1 MNAPYHG
8 PARAELDVAIMG
20 AGFSGLCMAIAL
32 KKAGR
37 TNFRVFEK
45 ADDLGGTWRDNR
57 YPGCA
62 CDVPSHLYSFSFE
75 QNPDWSRSYS
85 PQPEIWRYMKDTAA
99 KYDLASHVTYGAA
112 VTDAVFDEAAH
123 FWRIKLANG
132 ETTTAR
138 ALVSGVGALHLP
150 AFPKIKGLSDFAGQA
165 FHSSEWD
172 ENADLTGRR
181 IGVIGTGASAIQIV
195 PSIADKVKQLSLFQR
210 TPPWVLPRMDHGFSE
225 RTKRLFRYV
234 PGLQRLFRGAIYAM
248 MEMRALGFL
257 GNRKIMERVE
267 KFARDYIEKTIPDP
281 ALRKALTPDYQIGC
295 KRILVSDDYY
305 QAFNRSNVS
314 LVTSPIDHV
323 TANGI
328 VTADGQLHECDT
340 LIYAT
345 GFRANEPL
353 ADINI
358 VGRGGHTLAHDWRF
372 GAEAYYGITVTGYPN
387 FFILLGPNTG
397 LGHNSIIF
405 MIEAQVRYVMH
416 CLGWLF
422 REGADQVEVRQN
434 VQRDF
439 NTKLRKDMDRTVWQS
454 GCHSWYLN
462 ENGTNSTIWPGFTA
476 SYWWQTRH
484 PDPHD
489 FVITAPQPTVAALA

>member
-8 PARAELDVAIMG
+8 PAKAELDVAIIG

-32 KKAGR
+32 KKAG
-37 TNFRVFEK
+37 TQTFRIYEK

-85 PQPEIWRYMKDTAA
+85 PQPEIWRYMKSCAH
-99 KYDLASHVTYGAA
+99 KYDIASHMRFGAA
-112 VTDAVFDEAAH
+112 VTEARFDEANH
-123 FWRIKLANG
+123 FWRITLAGG
-132 ETTTAR
+132 ETITAR

-150 AFPKIKGLSDFAGQA
+150 AFPKIKGLENFAGRA

-172 ENADLTGRR
+172 ETADLTGQRV
-181 IGVIGTGASAIQIV
+181 GVIGTGASAIQIV
-195 PSIADKVKQLSLFQR
+195 PAIAAKVKQLTLFQR
-210 TPPWVLPRMDHGFSE
+210 TPAWVLPRMDSSFSE
-225 RTKRLFRYV
+225 RAKRWFRNV
-234 PGLQRLFRGAIYAM
+234 PGLQRLFRGFIYAN

-257 GNRKIMERVE
+257 GNRKLMQRVE
-267 KFARDYIEKTIPDP
+267 KFAHDYLEKTIPDP
-281 ALRKALTPDYQIGC
+281 ELRKALTPDYQIGC

-305 QAFNRSNVS
+305 QAFNRPNVS
-314 LVTSPIDHV
+314 LVTAPIDHA
-323 TANGI
+323 TAGGI
-328 VTADGQLHECDT
+328 VTADGQSHGFDT

-353 ADINI
+353 AEINV
-358 VGRGGHTLAHDWRF
+358 VGRSGHTLGEEWRA
-372 GAEAYYGITVTGYPN
+372 GAEAYYGITVAGYPN

-422 REGADQVEVRQN
+422 REGANEVEVRRD
-434 VQRDF
+434 VQRQF
-439 NTKLRKDMDRTVWQS
+439 NTKLRADMDRTVWQS

-462 ENGTNSTIWPGFTA
+462 ENGTNSTIWPGFTV

-489 FVITAPQPTVAALA
+489 FVISVPQPAVAALS

>member
-8 PARAELDVAIMG
+8 SAKAELDVAIIG

-32 KKAGR
+32 KKAG
-37 TNFRVFEK
+37 TQTFRVFEK

-85 PQPEIWRYMKDTAA
+85 PQPEIWRYMKQCAG
-99 KYDLASHVTYGAA
+99 KYGIGAHMRFGAA
-112 VTDAVFDEAAH
+112 VTEARFDEANH
-123 FWRIKLANG
+123 FWRITLASG
-132 ETTTAR
+132 ETITAR

-150 AFPKIKGLSDFAGQA
+150 AFPKIKGLENFAGRA

-172 ENADLTGRR
+172 ETADLTGQRV
-181 IGVIGTGASAIQIV
+181 GVIGTGASAIQIV
-195 PSIADKVKQLSLFQR
+195 PAIAARVKQLTLFQR
-210 TPPWVLPRMDHGFSE
+210 TPPWVLPRMDQSFSE
-225 RTKRLFRYV
+225 RAKRWFRTV
-234 PGLQRLFRGAIYAM
+234 PGLQRLFRGFIYAN

-257 GNRKIMERVE
+257 GNRKLMQRVE
-267 KFARDYIEKTIPDP
+267 KFAHDYLEKTIPDP
-281 ALRKALTPDYQIGC
+281 ELRKALTPDYQIGC

-305 QAFNRSNVS
+305 QSFNRPNVA
-314 LVTSPIDHV
+314 LATSPIDHA
-323 TANGI
+323 TANRI
-328 VTADGQLHECDT
+328 VTADGQTHEFDT

-345 GFRANEPL
+345 GFRANEPMAEL
-353 ADINI
+353 NI
-358 VGRGGHTLAHDWRF
+358 VGRSGHTLAHEWRA
-372 GAEAYYGITVTGYPN
+372 GAEAYFGITVAGYPN
-387 FFILLGPNTG
+387 FFVLLGPNTG

-422 REGADQVEVRQN
+422 REGADEVEVRRD
-434 VQRDF
+434 VQRVF
-439 NTKLRKDMDRTVWQS
+439 NTKLKADMNRTVWQS

-462 ENGTNSTIWPGFTA
+462 ENGTNSTIWPGFTV
-476 SYWWQTRH
+476 SYWWQTRQ

-489 FVITAPQPTVAALA
+489 FMIAVPGKVVSALS

>member
-32 KKAGR
+32 KKAGQ
-37 TNFRVFEK
+37 TNFRIFEK
-45 ADDLGGTWRDNR
+45 AHDLGGTWRDNR

-85 PQPEIWRYMKDTAA
+85 PQAEIWRYMKACAD
-99 KYDLASHVTYGAA
+99 KYDLTSHIRYGAA
-112 VTDAVFDEAAH
+112 VTDAAFDEARH
-123 FWRIKLANG
+123 VWRIKLANG

-150 AFPKIKGLSDFAGQA
+150 AYPKIKGLESFAGHS

-172 ENADLTGRR
+172 ESADLTGQRV
-181 IGVIGTGASAIQIV
+181 GVIGTGASAIQIV
-195 PSIADKVKQLSLFQR
+195 PSIAGQVKQLTLFQR
-210 TPPWVLPRMDHGFSE
+210 TPPWVLPRMDRGFSE
-225 RTKRLFRYV
+225 RTKTLFRTI
-234 PGLQRLFRGAIYAM
+234 PGLQRLFRGVIYAA

-257 GNRKIMERVE
+257 GNRKLMQRVE
-267 KFARDYIEKTIPDP
+267 KFARDYLEETIPDP

-295 KRILVSDDYY
+295 KRILISDDYY
-305 QAFNRSNVS
+305 QAFNRPNVS
-314 LVTSPIDHV
+314 LVTASIDHA
-323 TANGI
+323 TAQGI
-328 VTADGQLHECDT
+328 VTADGQPREFDT

-353 ADINI
+353 AEINI

-372 GAEAYYGITVTGYPN
+372 GAEAYYGITVAGYPN

-422 REGADQVEVRQN
+422 REGAFEVEVRRN
-434 VQRDF
+434 VQQEF
-439 NTKLRKDMDRTVWQS
+439 NAKLKKDMDRTVWQS

-462 ENGTNSTIWPGFTA
+462 ENGTNSTIWPGFTV
-476 SYWWQTRH
+476 SYWWRTRH

-489 FVITAPQPTVAALA
+489 FVITAPEPAAALA